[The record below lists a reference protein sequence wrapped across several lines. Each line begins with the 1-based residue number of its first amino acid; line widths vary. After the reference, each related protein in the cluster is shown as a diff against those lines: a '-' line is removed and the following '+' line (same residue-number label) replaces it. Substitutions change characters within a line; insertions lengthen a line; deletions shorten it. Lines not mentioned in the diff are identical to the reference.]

1 MHIKLIR
8 KFALVIND
16 VDLTHISVGDVVDLD
31 PRDAFLLI
39 AEGWAELVDAESDS
53 EARDNDADVSEGM
66 AS

>member
-1 MHIKLIR
+1 MHIKLLR

-39 AEGWAELVDAESDS
+39 AEGWAELVDAESES
-53 EARDNDADVSEGM
+53 EARDADVGASEGM